1 LRDLAIFDLNRALW
15 EEEMKTLSFSC
26 CVLLVVLSACGC
38 AEAVDEEALNKAL
51 ILRANDEIL
60 NKGNLAIVEEVFA
73 SDYVNEGT
81 ERGPD
86 LISEFATSLR
96 AAFPDLRVKVEP
108 IVAEGDMVAW
118 LRSHSGTH
126 QGDFLGVPASGQS
139 VTWQS
144 LAMSQIKDGKIV
156 EEWGVTNL
164 PQQLP
169 VAAVEEDGSFS
180 EQDAA
185 AVRENL
191 QSFAGS
197 SPIKSPETF
206 FAQFTDDIHWS
217 PGPDFV
223 ATNIQELRDGP
234 WCTEI
239 EHMRNVDRVEGSAN
253 LAYVR
258 GTFQLS
264 LDCGNDELDNLHGT
278 FLSVHRR
285 QADGTWRIAT
295 MTGVQS

>member
-1 LRDLAIFDLNRALW
+1 
-15 EEEMKTLSFSC
+15 MKTLSFSC

-38 AEAVDEEALNKAL
+38 AEAVDEEELNKAL
-51 ILRANDEIL
+51 ILQANDEIL

-81 ERGPD
+81 VRGPEW
-86 LISEFATSLR
+86 ISEFATSLH
-96 AAFPDLRVKVEP
+96 AAFPDLRVTVEP

-118 LRSHSGTH
+118 LRRHSGTH

-156 EEWGVTNL
+156 EEWAVNNLKEQLTVGVAESAGGLTEN
-164 PQQLP
+164 
-169 VAAVEEDGSFS
+169 E
-180 EQDAA
+180 AA

-191 QSFAGS
+191 EAFTASDPIE
-197 SPIKSPETF
+197 SPDTF

-223 ATNIQELRDGP
+223 ATNIQELREGP
-234 WCTEI
+234 WCTATSNTQTVDHI
-239 EHMRNVDRVEGSAN
+239 EGLGN
-253 LAYVR
+253 LAYAR

-264 LDCGNDELDNLHGT
+264 LDCGDPQVVERQGSY
-278 FLSVHRR
+278 LSVHRR
-285 QADGTWRIAT
+285 QSDGTWLIAT
-295 MTGVQS
+295 RVSDG